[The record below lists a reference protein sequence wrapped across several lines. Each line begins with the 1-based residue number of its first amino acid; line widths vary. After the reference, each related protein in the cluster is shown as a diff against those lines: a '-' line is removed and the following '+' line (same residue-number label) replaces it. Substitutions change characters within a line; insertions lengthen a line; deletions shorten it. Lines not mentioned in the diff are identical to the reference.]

1 MYKGLRADDAAMSF
15 LFPQQGDGRLPR
27 DDDQAYA
34 SPRGS
39 QNRLSRSNTVDG
51 AAAPVEL
58 HLQNGA
64 ADSTTAA
71 TVQRRRVVFP
81 DPVAFR

>member
-27 DDDQAYA
+27 DEDQASA
-34 SPRGS
+34 RGS

-51 AAAPVEL
+51 TAAPAEL
-58 HLQNGA
+58 QLQNGA
-64 ADSTTAA
+64 ADSTAAA